1 VRVFLK
7 EAGCVRIFA
16 HGGCF
21 DSDAVKAALL
31 LLPFLVCLR
40 VWAEDPKVTALIVQG
55 DAEEREHHTRAALS
69 TFRAAEQIEPRNVG
83 VLLRISKQYSDLISD
98 TKPESV
104 AQSVAQKA
112 LDYAQRAVVIDP
124 RSAKA
129 HLSVA
134 VSYGKLTDF
143 VSNKTKVEYS
153 RLVRE
158 ETLRSIELDPTDDFA
173 WHVLGRWHQGV
184 ANVSGVLKALAK
196 VAYGG
201 LPPASNEEA
210 VRCMK
215 KAIELAPQ
223 RLIHHSELARIYKTM
238 RKPELAAKEWQ
249 TILDLAVRDKG
260 DEKDLAEARQEL
272 RLTSSGKR

>member
-1 VRVFLK
+1 LLRFH
-7 EAGCVRIFA
+7 E
-16 HGGCF
+16 
-21 DSDAVKAALL
+21 VKAVLL
-31 LLPFLVCLR
+31 LTFFFCGRAL
-40 VWAEDPKVTALIVQG
+40 AEDPKVTALVVQG
-55 DAEEREHHTRAALS
+55 DAEERAHHTRAALS
-69 TFRAAEQIEPRNVG
+69 AFRAAEQIEPRNPG
-83 VLLRISKQYSDLISD
+83 VLLRISKQYSDLIEE
-98 TKPESV
+98 TKPEAV
-104 AQSVAQKA
+104 ARTVAQKA
-112 LDYAQRAVVIDP
+112 LNYALRAVEIDP
-124 RSAKA
+124 NSAKA

-143 VSNKTKVEYS
+143 VGSKTKVEYS
-153 RLVRE
+153 RLVRD

-196 VAYGG
+196 VVYGG

-223 RLIHHSELARIYKTM
+223 RLIHHSELARIYKAM
-238 RKPELAAKEWQ
+238 HKPDLATKEWQ

-272 RLTSSGKR
+272 RVTSTIGKDR

>member
-1 VRVFLK
+1 
-7 EAGCVRIFA
+7 
-16 HGGCF
+16 
-21 DSDAVKAALL
+21 VKAAVLL
-31 LLPFLVCLR
+31 TSLLCVSAL
-40 VWAEDPKVTALIVQG
+40 AEDPKVTSLIMQG

-69 TFRAAEQIEPRNVG
+69 TFRSAEKIEPNNLG
-83 VLLRISKQYSDLISD
+83 VLLRISKQYSDLIAD
-98 TKPESV
+98 TKPDAV
-104 AQSVAQKA
+104 AQSLAQKA
-112 LDYAQRAVVIDP
+112 LDYALRAIEIDP
-124 RSAKA
+124 HSAKG

-143 VSNKTKVEYS
+143 VPNKTKVEYS
-153 RLVRE
+153 RLVRD

-184 ANVSGVLKALAK
+184 ANVSGMLKALAK
-196 VAYGG
+196 VVYGG

-223 RLIHHSELARIYKTM
+223 RLIHHSELARIYKAM
-238 RKPELAAKEWQ
+238 HKPELAAKEWEA
-249 TILDLAVRDKG
+249 ILELAVRDKG

-272 RLTSSGKR
+272 RQTSSTGRVR

>member
-1 VRVFLK
+1 MR
-7 EAGCVRIFA
+7 
-16 HGGCF
+16 
-21 DSDAVKAALL
+21 VKAALL
-31 LLPFLVCLR
+31 LTALLGIRAF
-40 VWAEDPKVTALIVQG
+40 AEDPKVTALLIQG
-55 DAEEREHHTRAALS
+55 DAEERERRTRTALS

-83 VLLRISKQYSDLISD
+83 VLLRISKQYSDLID
-98 TKPESV
+98 ETKPESV
-104 AQSVAQKA
+104 ARSVAQKA
-112 LDYAQRAVVIDP
+112 LDYARRAVAIDP

-129 HLSVA
+129 HLSLA

-153 RLVRE
+153 RLVRD
-158 ETLRSIELDPTDDFA
+158 ETLRSIELDPSDDFA

-184 ANVSGVLKALAK
+184 ANVSGMLKALAK
-196 VAYGG
+196 VVYGG

-223 RLIHHSELARIYKTM
+223 RLIHHSELARIYKGM
-238 RKPELAAKEWQ
+238 GKPELAAREWQ

-272 RLTSSGKR
+272 QLASGTGKGR